1 MEKLI
6 NKLYFNANSQDSATA
21 SKIAFFYAVLF
32 SFLLICIFLVAFL
45 FIQQEIVNGIVGLI
59 VVALTL
65 ANFFIFQTT
74 KKIKFATYLQLFLI
88 FGLILV
94 GITQEKYIF
103 FASGSFVALP
113 FLAISMLSAKE
124 GALWSLGA
132 LGILASIYF
141 LQNHIEVELP
151 INFIMGTMSMYIVVI
166 LTVYMLLR
174 IRDLHTNQLEEKIE
188 LAQRQIK
195 EKNDFIASLSYQ
207 IRTPLNNIN
216 GIIDFFSKS
225 RLNSEQA
232 DLLNTLKASSNNL
245 VSVVNNIGGFSNN
258 KITIQEY
265 EEYAFDLTET
275 LNNTLKLYS
284 LENFQKILFKTEYTD
299 KLPKEFL
306 GQPVK
311 IKQILLNTI
320 EFFVSHYPEELK
332 QIELGLKIDL
342 SREMEDKYT
351 VGFEFSCDTPLNVKI
366 DDLNNKNKSDENVD
380 YIITRALIESN
391 KGSLNIIIN
400 PFETLFS
407 FTLELLKT
415 KQAPKP
421 SEDSN
426 KPKTLRFKDKK
437 IQNLS
442 EAVVLIV
449 EDNLINQKIMV
460 LSLKKLVHEI
470 AIANNGQEALDLMAT
485 TDFDIVLMDI
495 QMPVMD
501 GLEASMRIRK
511 AEKNGQT
518 QIPIVAITAN
528 ALHGDRESCLA
539 AGMNDYISKPFKLE
553 VLLEKMK
560 QHLKVLS

>member
-1 MEKLI
+1 LEKLI

>member
-1 MEKLI
+1 MEKII
-6 NKLYFNANSQDSATA
+6 NKLYLSANSQDNAFA

-32 SFLLICIFLVAFL
+32 SFVLIIAALDIYL
-45 FIQQEIVNGIVGLI
+45 FIQNEIENGITGLI
-59 VVALTL
+59 FISLSL
-65 ANFFIFQTT
+65 ANLFIFQST
-74 KKIKFATYLQLFLI
+74 KKIHLITYLQLSYILC
-88 FGLILV
+88 LILI
-94 GITQEKYIF
+94 GISQEKYIF
-103 FASGSFVALP
+103 LASGSFVALP
-113 FLAISMLSAKE
+113 FLAITMLSAKK
-124 GALWSLGA
+124 GGLWSLIA
-132 LGILASIYF
+132 LGILSLFYF
-141 LQNHIEVELP
+141 LQARFLVQLP
-151 INFIMGTMSMYIVVI
+151 HNFIFGVISMYIVVAVTI
-166 LTVYMLLR
+166 YMYVAIKKLHIKQLT
-174 IRDLHTNQLEEKIE
+174 EKLD
-188 LAQRQIK
+188 LAQKQIK
-195 EKNDFIASLSYQ
+195 EKNDFISSLSYQ

-216 GIIDFFSKS
+216 GIIDYFSKS
-225 RLNSEQA
+225 RLNPEQA

-258 KITIQEY
+258 KINIQEY
-265 EEYAFDLTET
+265 DEYAFDLTET
-275 LNNTLKLYS
+275 INNTLKLYS
-284 LENFQKILFKTEYTD
+284 LDSFQKIQFKTEYTD

-320 EFFVSHYPEELK
+320 EFFVSHYPKEIK
-332 QIELGLKIDL
+332 QIVLGLKIDIGK
-342 SREMEDKYT
+342 EMEDKYT
-351 VGFEFSCDTPLNVKI
+351 VAFEFSTDTPLNVKI

-391 KGSLNIIIN
+391 KGSLNVLVN
-400 PFETLFS
+400 PFQTLFS
-407 FTLELLKT
+407 FTLELYKT
-415 KQAPKP
+415 KQVPKP
-421 SEDSN
+421 AEDNN
-426 KPKTLRFKDKK
+426 KPKSLRFKDKK
-437 IQNLS
+437 VENLN

-470 AIANNGQEALDLMAT
+470 AIANNGQEALNLMTA

-518 QIPIVAITAN
+518 QIPIIAITAN

-560 QHLKVLS
+560 QHLSVLS

>member
-1 MEKLI
+1 LEKLI

-151 INFIMGTMSMYIVVI
+151 IHFIMGTMSMYIVVI

>member
-141 LQNHIEVELP
+141 LQTHIEVELP

-174 IRDLHTNQLEEKIE
+174 IRDLHTTQLEEKIE

>member
-141 LQNHIEVELP
+141 LQTHIEVELP
-151 INFIMGTMSMYIVVI
+151 IHFIMGTMSMYIVVI

-174 IRDLHTNQLEEKIE
+174 IRDLHTTQLEEKIE

>member
-1 MEKLI
+1 LEKLI

-124 GALWSLGA
+124 GALWSFGA

-141 LQNHIEVELP
+141 LQTHIEVELP

-174 IRDLHTNQLEEKIE
+174 IRDLHTTQLEEKIE

>member
-1 MEKLI
+1 LEKLI

-65 ANFFIFQTT
+65 ANFFIFQTI

-141 LQNHIEVELP
+141 LQTHIEVELP
-151 INFIMGTMSMYIVVI
+151 IHFIMGTMSMYIVVI

>member
-1 MEKLI
+1 V
-6 NKLYFNANSQDSATA
+6 D
-21 SKIAFFYAVLF
+21 
-32 SFLLICIFLVAFL
+32 
-45 FIQQEIVNGIVGLI
+45 
-59 VVALTL
+59 
-65 ANFFIFQTT
+65 
-74 KKIKFATYLQLFLI
+74 
-88 FGLILV
+88 
-94 GITQEKYIF
+94 
-103 FASGSFVALP
+103 
-113 FLAISMLSAKE
+113 
-124 GALWSLGA
+124 
-132 LGILASIYF
+132 
-141 LQNHIEVELP
+141 
-151 INFIMGTMSMYIVVI
+151 
-166 LTVYMLLR
+166 
-174 IRDLHTNQLEEKIE
+174 
-188 LAQRQIK
+188 
-195 EKNDFIASLSYQ
+195 
-207 IRTPLNNIN
+207 
-216 GIIDFFSKS
+216 
-225 RLNSEQA
+225 
-232 DLLNTLKASSNNL
+232 
-245 VSVVNNIGGFSNN
+245 VVNNIGGFSNN

>member
-174 IRDLHTNQLEEKIE
+174 IRDLHTTQLEEKIE